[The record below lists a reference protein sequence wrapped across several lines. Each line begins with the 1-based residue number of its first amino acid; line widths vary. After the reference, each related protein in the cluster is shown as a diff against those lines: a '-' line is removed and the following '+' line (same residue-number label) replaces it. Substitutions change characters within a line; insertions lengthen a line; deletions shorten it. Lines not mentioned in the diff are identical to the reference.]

1 VLDEPERRNPD
12 YVLTVGAPGRCGL
25 LDHGVMLRTA
35 RATIAGNAFDA
46 GVDTMSDKLHV
57 GRSSGYYWVNWSGE
71 PEPALWDGVR
81 WYFIGT
87 ADDAPDQPIVL
98 SDVPIVFAPA
108 LQGAHGRE
116 ADRGA

>member
-1 VLDEPERRNPD
+1 MLDETERQNPD
-12 YVLTVGAPGRCGL
+12 YVSDGGGVEERAP
-25 LDHGVMLRTA
+25 LDHRVMLRA
-35 RATIAGNAFDA
+35 VRATAAGNAFDA

-57 GRSSGYYWVNWSGE
+57 GRSPGYYWVDWSGE

-87 ADDAPDQPIVL
+87 ADDAPDQPIVF
-98 SDVPIVFAPA
+98 VPA
-108 LQGAHGRE
+108 LKRAHGRE